1 MDLIF
6 SFLLVFNII
15 SVLIIIPYPINLLF
29 LALSSKNWEDP
40 SHRYFFQYSE
50 LPEVTIQLPV
60 FNEPKIIST
69 TLKNIG
75 NIKYPLDRLK
85 IQILDD
91 STDETSN
98 IIDSVSE
105 KLIEKGFT
113 VDIVRRSSR
122 DGFKAGA
129 LRYGLQQD
137 NSEFVAIFDSD
148 FQINPNFLMQT
159 IHYFKNNAKI
169 GAVQSRW
176 GHKNL
181 NYSLFTRSM
190 SIGLDGHFLV
200 EKIGRKRLGAF
211 ISFNGTGGIWRRLTI
226 DESGGWKSDT
236 LAEDLDLA
244 YRAQL
249 SGYEIV
255 YLTSTVNL
263 QEIPPTIRC
272 WIIQQKRWA
281 KGFSQNIKK
290 NLKRFLIFSFKSPSW
305 LTIQG
310 IIHLTQ
316 YLVPFMIIIN
326 TVTTVMLI
334 YTPSFE
340 GGLFSIIGVLFS
352 FSVICGVLAYSFAI
366 VRGDR
371 SLWDILLIPLFLF
384 WGAGLVIRMGVGVID
399 GFLRTSGVFER
410 TPKYNISKDQNN
422 SETINRQHIPIDK
435 IFFLEILYILVL
447 LAGILKTLILGGFFI
462 FSTFYFVFLLLST
475 ANLVLSEVLHSI
487 SD

>member
-1 MDLIF
+1 MDPILSI
-6 SFLLVFNII
+6 LLCLNII
-15 SVLIIIPYPINLLF
+15 SALIIIPYPINLLF
-29 LALSSKNWEDP
+29 LAVSSKSWEDP
-40 SHRYFFQYSE
+40 QSKYFFLNSE
-50 LPEVTIQLPV
+50 LPRVTIQLPV

-69 TLKNIG
+69 TLKNIE

-91 STDETSN
+91 SIDETSC
-98 IIDSVSE
+98 IIDNVSK
-105 KLIEKGFT
+105 KLIEQGFT
-113 VDIVRRSSR
+113 IDIVRRSSR

-129 LRYGLQQD
+129 LGYGLQQD

-159 IHYFKNNAKI
+159 IHYFKNNEKI

-176 GHKNL
+176 GHNNL

-200 EKIGRKRLGAF
+200 EKIGRKKLGAF
-211 ISFNGTGGIWRRLTI
+211 ISFNGTGGIWRRVAI

-249 SGYEIV
+249 NGYEII
-255 YLTSTVNL
+255 YLTSTINF

-272 WIIQQKRWA
+272 WIIQQNRWA

-290 NLKRFLIFSFKSPSW
+290 NLKRFLVFSFKSPSW
-305 LTIQG
+305 LTVQG

-316 YLVPFMIIIN
+316 YLVPLMIIIN
-326 TVTTVMLI
+326 TVTTIVLI
-334 YTPSFE
+334 YSPSFE
-340 GGLFSIIGVLFS
+340 GGLFSIIGVLFT
-352 FSVICGVLAYSFAI
+352 FSAFCGVLAYSFAI

-371 SLWDILLIPLFLF
+371 SPWDILLIPLFLF
-384 WGAGLVIRMGVGVID
+384 WGAGLVIRMSVGVID
-399 GFLRTSGVFER
+399 GFLRKSGVFER
-410 TPKYNISKDQNN
+410 TPKYNISSAQNH
-422 SETINRQHIPIDK
+422 SEINLRQHIPIDK
-435 IFFLEILYILVL
+435 VFFLEILYILIL
-447 LAGILKTLILGGFFI
+447 MAGILKTVILGGFYI

-475 ANLVLSEVLHSI
+475 TNLIISEVLHAFSH
-487 SD
+487 

>member
-15 SVLIIIPYPINLLF
+15 SALIIIPYPINLLF

-40 SHRYFFQYSE
+40 SYNYFFQYSE

-91 STDETSN
+91 STDETSD
-98 IIDSVSE
+98 IIDRVSK

-129 LRYGLQQD
+129 LGYGLQQD
-137 NSEFVAIFDSD
+137 NSEFVAIFDAD

-200 EKIGRKRLGAF
+200 EKMGRKRLGAF

-244 YRAQL
+244 YRAQI

-255 YLTSTVNL
+255 YLMSTVNF

-305 LTIQG
+305 LT
-310 IIHLTQ
+310 
-316 YLVPFMIIIN
+316 
-326 TVTTVMLI
+326 
-334 YTPSFE
+334 
-340 GGLFSIIGVLFS
+340 
-352 FSVICGVLAYSFAI
+352 
-366 VRGDR
+366 
-371 SLWDILLIPLFLF
+371 
-384 WGAGLVIRMGVGVID
+384 
-399 GFLRTSGVFER
+399 
-410 TPKYNISKDQNN
+410 
-422 SETINRQHIPIDK
+422 
-435 IFFLEILYILVL
+435 
-447 LAGILKTLILGGFFI
+447 
-462 FSTFYFVFLLLST
+462 
-475 ANLVLSEVLHSI
+475 
-487 SD
+487 